1 MVICLNWK
9 HIKYTVQST
18 DPHSLLQWLYFC
30 KKSWCLM
37 RKGDYDERIQTDVST
52 KLNVFAFKFR

>member
-9 HIKYTVQST
+9 HIKYTVQNT
-18 DPHSLLQWLYFC
+18 DPHAFLQWLYFC

-37 RKGDYDERIQTDVST
+37 RKGDYDERIQTVVST
-52 KLNVFAFKFR
+52 KLNVFASKFR